1 MKKKLRDDNAI
12 VVEAV
17 GGLGN
22 QLFITFFGLA
32 VSMTLKSNLIVD
44 DKLIGFGSN
53 PKRQLEVSK
62 LSFGKFFINYRLSCF
77 NSFWVFKKSRILR
90 KILWLA
96 FRMKTKRVNESDL
109 LNTKFKFKSGQVF
122 SGYFQDWFYPDLV
135 YEINPGLELKILHPT
150 SNFQKLS
157 AEYNTAN
164 TICVHVRIGDYL
176 NFPEI
181 YTILPERYF
190 LESINHLK
198 FSNKTKI
205 WTFVEDSNQLS
216 RYYPK
221 LFEISDKILDQESGI
236 TDVESFYLLASSNKL
251 IVSNSTYSLWAGWF
265 VEKKG
270 FDVVVPLQLGVKG
283 GAENLI
289 SDRWN
294 RYNLETNEIEPKSS
308 SKEYYDLKVSE
319 FYDKFIF

>member
-1 MKKKLRDDNAI
+1 MKKKLRDTDAI

-53 PKRQLEVSK
+53 PKRQIEVSK
-62 LSFGKFFINYRLSCF
+62 LSFGEFVIKYQLNRF
-77 NSFWVFKKSRILR
+77 NSFGIFKKSRIFR
-90 KILWLA
+90 KILWLT
-96 FRMKTKRVNESDL
+96 FRMQTRRVNERDL
-109 LNTKFKFKSGQVF
+109 LDPKFKFKSGQVF

-135 YEINPGLELKILHPT
+135 YNINAGLELKIPRPT
-150 SNFQKLS
+150 LNFQKLI
-157 AEYNTAN
+157 ADHNAIN

-198 FSNKTKI
+198 DSDKTKI

-221 LFEISDKILDQESGI
+221 LFEISDKILDQKSGM

-270 FDVVVPLQLGVKG
+270 FEVVAPLQLGVKG
-283 GAENLI
+283 GSENLI
-289 SDRWN
+289 SDRWD
-294 RYNLETNEIEPKSS
+294 RYNLETNEIIPKSS
-308 SKEYYDLKVSE
+308 SKEYYDLKISE